1 MTANVSKIKLEL
13 ISDSDIHLFV
23 EKAKRGSSS
32 MITHHFDEATETSNI
47 IYLDA
52 NNYYGWAM
60 CQNLPTGNFNGLT
73 VSMNLNKF

>member
-1 MTANVSKIKLEL
+1 
-13 ISDSDIHLFV
+13 
-23 EKAKRGSSS
+23 